1 MMADIINLADHPRVQ
16 ARRGLVKVVDEAA
29 IELFGAKERAE
40 WLRREYQKHAPAAF
54 DVMATIRAL
63 ASLADD

>member
-1 MMADIINLADHPRVQ
+1 MAAIINFADHPRVQ
-16 ARRGLVKVVDEAA
+16 ARRGLVKVADEAA

-40 WLRREYQKHAPAAF
+40 WLRREYQKRVPACF
-54 DVMATIRAL
+54 DAMATIRVL